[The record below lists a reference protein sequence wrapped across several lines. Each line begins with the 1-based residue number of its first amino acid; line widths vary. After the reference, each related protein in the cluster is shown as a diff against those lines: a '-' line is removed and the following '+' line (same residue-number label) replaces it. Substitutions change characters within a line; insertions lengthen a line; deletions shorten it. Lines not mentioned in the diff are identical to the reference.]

1 MNKSTIE
8 NLELLW
14 FIMRVRLSYYASD
27 LHVIIKSWF
36 IHQLVR
42 LHTLLFKLNYSCQI
56 VHVDGND
63 VFFFLLIVLF
73 NYILY
78 FSILNN
84 EKKLLS
90 WLVVET
96 GGKLM
101 FSCMLTNDVMWSY
114 CKCIIFNCNVVV
126 DKGCKCYKHDIS
138 FSENWKALCVNQ
150 Q

>member
-14 FIMRVRLSYYASD
+14 FIMRVSLSYYASD

-42 LHTLLFKLNYSCQI
+42 LHTLLFKVNFSLSCQI
-56 VHVDGND
+56 AHFVGND
-63 VFFFLLIVLF
+63 AFFFLFIVLF
-73 NYILY
+73 NDILY
-78 FSILNN
+78 LSILNS

-90 WLVVET
+90 WLLVET
-96 GGKLM
+96 GLQ
-101 FSCMLTNDVMWSY
+101 

-138 FSENWKALCVNQ
+138 FSEKLYVWTNSGYV
-150 Q
+150 